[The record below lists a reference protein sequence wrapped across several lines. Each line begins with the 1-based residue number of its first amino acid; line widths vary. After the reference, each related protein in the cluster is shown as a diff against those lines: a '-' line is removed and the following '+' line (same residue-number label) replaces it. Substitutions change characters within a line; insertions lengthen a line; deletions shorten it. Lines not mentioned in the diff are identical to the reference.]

1 MAQKNE
7 TDTKSDLTK
16 KGERTRQAILESA
29 LSLFVKQGYDATT
42 MRAVAEDAGVS
53 TGNAYYYFASKEHL
67 IQGFYS
73 SLHVEHMELCREV
86 LEEETDFK
94 ARLVAV
100 LMAKIE
106 SAEPYH
112 RFSGVLFKTAADP
125 KSPLNPFSE
134 DSDEVRE
141 EATEL
146 MATVISGSKA
156 KVHKDLAKRLPEL
169 LWLFEMGIIL
179 FWIHDESEERRR
191 TRKLIERTSE
201 IVVRLVSLGS
211 LRLLAPLRKSALA
224 LLDELQE
231 N

>member
-1 MAQKNE
+1 MAHKNE
-7 TDTKSDLTK
+7 TDNKGELTK

-73 SLHVEHMELCREV
+73 RLHVEHMALCKEV
-86 LEEETDFK
+86 LQEETDFK

-134 DSDEVRE
+134 DSDEVRV

-169 LWLFEMGIIL
+169 LWLFE
-179 FWIHDESEERRR
+179 
-191 TRKLIERTSE
+191 
-201 IVVRLVSLGS
+201 
-211 LRLLAPLRKSALA
+211 
-224 LLDELQE
+224 
-231 N
+231 